1 MKRSDW
7 YFVGLM
13 ICASNVN
20 VFGAFASMIVMLIAY
35 IAYSTI
41 ENKEEE

>member
-20 VFGAFASMIVMLIAY
+20 VFGAFASMIVMLY
-35 IAYSTI
+35 AYSTI